1 MGGLDGMVIQFQH
14 RHYVESNEENEYED
28 EDEQKDDKKRVTKTI
43 WKEGHVNM
51 NVKELQ
57 GSGLR

>member
-1 MGGLDGMVIQFQH
+1 MCIQFQH
-14 RHYVESNEENEYED
+14 KHYVEASEEDEYEE
-28 EDEQKDDKKRVTKTI
+28 EDEKKDRKKRVTKTI

-51 NVKELQ
+51 IVRELQ

>member
-1 MGGLDGMVIQFQH
+1 MIIQFQH
-14 RHYVESNEENEYED
+14 RHYVESNEENEYE

-43 WKEGHVNM
+43 WKEGYVNR
-51 NVKELQ
+51 NLSIKELQ